1 MGAHVSD
8 QLRVAGFAAR
18 GLAAAVDYTLIAF
31 AWALL
36 IGLLEVRASVSPLAR
51 GLLYLLLAG
60 TYHTLGV
67 GRWGRTPG
75 KKLAAVRVVRADG
88 QPIGY
93 RLAFLRWLLSVVT
106 APLTILWRVFLDGSR
121 RRWIHDLLT
130 DTSALTTLP
139 DTLAAPPLVRPQSFP
154 YRWRLASEG
163 GQYFAT
169 FAGYAEMSD
178 AQQMFLD
185 ELTEALERLR
195 PSKVNPSE
203 TRAQL
208 LREDSDIALELVI
221 PHATERD
228 FRLWLMVYDNRHLIV
243 GLRGEAG
250 EAHTHWDRWLW
261 QSPDDSD
268 LPWTSEAVG
277 DVIDLL
283 MGRFEVRTV
292 YVGDTVRRATVRYVS
307 TRSSET
313 WTWMAPSPPAFRRLP
328 RRRTVKTFS
337 FVDERSPGQP

>member
-1 MGAHVSD
+1 MGVPASV

-18 GLAAAVDYTLIAF
+18 AFAAAVDYTLIALV
-31 AWALL
+31 WVLV

-51 GLLYLLLAG
+51 GLLYLVLAG
-60 TYHTLGV
+60 AYHTLGV
-67 GRWGRTPG
+67 GRWGRTLG
-75 KKLAAVRVVRADG
+75 RKLAAVRVLRADG
-88 QPIGY
+88 RPVGY
-93 RLAFLRWLLSVVT
+93 GLALLRWLLSVAT

-121 RRWIHDLLT
+121 RRWIHDRLT
-130 DTSALTTLP
+130 GTTAVTTLP
-139 DTLAAPPLVRPQSFP
+139 DTLAAPPLVRPPSFP
-154 YRWRLASEG
+154 YRWRPASEG

-169 FAGYAEMSD
+169 FTGYAELTD

-195 PSKVNPSE
+195 PSKVNALE

-208 LREDSDIALELVI
+208 LREDGDIALELVI

-228 FRLWLMVYDNRHLIV
+228 FRLWLMAYENRRLIV

-261 QSPDDSD
+261 QSPDAGD

-283 MGRFEVRTV
+283 IGRFEVRTV

-313 WTWMAPSPPAFRRLP
+313 WSWMAPSPPAFRRLP
-328 RRRTVKTFS
+328 RRKTVKSFS
-337 FVDERSPGQP
+337 FVDERSSGQP